1 MWAIYR
7 ADLRRARRSLIAVV
21 VTFGLIVIP
30 SLFTWFNVA
39 ASWDPF
45 GNTRSLRIAIANTD
59 VGFKSDLVPLHINIG
74 DQVVSALRKN
84 DNFDWVI
91 ATEDEAIDQVG
102 RVGADLVS
110 QLVHDG
116 MSVGISWGRTMSA
129 VASYLTRSPRQ
140 GVCVVQLKGGT
151 SFSARATHD
160 FEVMRAFC
168 TAFTAQPRYLP
179 LPVIFQSTK
188 TASIVCKDQAI
199 MKILEEGR
207 NVDVAVFTIGAISN
221 EVISLNLGHLGE
233 KEVDTLLH
241 RAVGDALSHFF
252 TESGQVAIPE
262 LEARTVSISLE
273 HLRTRPVRLV
283 VAGGNVKMRALDTA
297 LRMGIAT
304 HLVVDQDLAAAL
316 LDMRERDAMTEVGD
330 GARDVEHLSI

>member
-1 MWAIYR
+1 
-7 ADLRRARRSLIAVV
+7 
-21 VTFGLIVIP
+21 
-30 SLFTWFNVA
+30 
-39 ASWDPF
+39 
-45 GNTRSLRIAIANTD
+45 
-59 VGFKSDLVPLHINIG
+59 
-74 DQVVSALRKN
+74 
-84 DNFDWVI
+84 
-91 ATEDEAIDQVG
+91 
-102 RVGADLVS
+102 
-110 QLVHDG
+110 
-116 MSVGISWGRTMSA
+116 
-129 VASYLTRSPRQ
+129 
-140 GVCVVQLKGGT
+140 
-151 SFSARATHD
+151 
-160 FEVMRAFC
+160 
-168 TAFTAQPRYLP
+168 
-179 LPVIFQSTK
+179 
-188 TASIVCKDQAI
+188 

-252 TESGQVAIPE
+252 TESGQVAI
-262 LEARTVSISLE
+262 LE

>member
-1 MWAIYR
+1 VDKRDEQSIDALKLYYQQ
-7 ADLRRARRSLIAVV
+7 DLSQAE
-21 VTFGLIVIP
+21 
-30 SLFTWFNVA
+30 VA
-39 ASWDPF
+39 ARLGISRPTVAKLLAHGRDRGFVTISIHDPRDEASELAARLERCY
-45 GNTRSLRIAIANTD
+45 GLSCVRVAHGHA
-59 VGFKSDLVPLHINIG
+59 V
-74 DQVVSALRKN
+74 
-84 DNFDWVI
+84 
-91 ATEDEAIDQVG
+91 TEDEAIDQVG

-140 GVCVVQLKGGT
+140 GVRVVQLKGGT

-168 TAFTAQPRYLP
+168 KAFTAQPRYLP

-233 KEVDTLLH
+233 EEVDTLLH

-283 VAGGNVKMRALDTA
+283 VAGGNVKMCALDTA

-316 LDMRERDAMTEVGD
+316 LDMRERDVMKEVGD